1 MPLRIYSLT
10 LVVLQRSFWDTYIL
24 MWSIRSEY
32 MSSVCMWS
40 DSTSDR
46 YFMALYRK
54 LLDPALR
61 SSNKIAMFL
70 NLLFKSLKSDQMERR
85 VQVIVIQSS
94 VLWLL
99 PALSIL
105 ALWPLKYALDTQW
118 NVLQLVVS
126 LPYVTT
132 RNRHIT
138 NTVTLRSLLGPVCI
152 RTLTV
157 RVKAYDHWGKESL
170 KHMIYLLV

>member
-1 MPLRIYSLT
+1 
-10 LVVLQRSFWDTYIL
+10 
-24 MWSIRSEY
+24 
-32 MSSVCMWS
+32 
-40 DSTSDR
+40 
-46 YFMALYRK
+46 MALYRK

-105 ALWPLKYALDTQW
+105 GLWLLKYALDTQW

-138 NTVTLRSLLGPVCI
+138 NTVTLRSLVGTVCVH
-152 RTLTV
+152 TLTV
-157 RVKAYDHWGKESL
+157 RL
-170 KHMIYLLV
+170 KDFWRV